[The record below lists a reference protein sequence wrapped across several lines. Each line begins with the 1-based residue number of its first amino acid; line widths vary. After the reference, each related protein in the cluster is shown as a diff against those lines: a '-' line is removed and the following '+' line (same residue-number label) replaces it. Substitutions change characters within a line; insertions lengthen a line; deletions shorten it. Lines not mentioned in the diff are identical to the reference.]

1 MSAFTDDDVRA
12 VGLAIDATMPLHGSE
27 EEQIDYAARAVLA
40 AVAPAIA
47 ARALREEADFVSK
60 LRRSTAQH
68 VAEYLRARADEI
80 ERTP

>member
-1 MSAFTDDDVRA
+1 MSAFTDDDVQA
-12 VGLAIDATMPLHGSE
+12 AEDAADALYDDGEPHGHE
-27 EEQIDYAARAVLA
+27 EELRAVLA